1 MGGGFFSGPADPTGD
16 GATKAVKPRHKR
28 PLVRWTQQAYRISER
43 RAIRVVGMRR
53 STSRYRNRAAN
64 QNGLRQRLKEL
75 AATHVRYGYRRL
87 TVLLRREGWPVNAKR
102 IYRLYREEGLIV
114 RTKQRKKMA
123 RRERSPQPLASRPN
137 QYWSMDFV
145 SDKLADGT
153 SFRISP
159 SSISSRASACG
170 WKQIVQ

>member
-1 MGGGFFSGPADPTGD
+1 VPSGWWGC
-16 GATKAVKPRHKR
+16 
-28 PLVRWTQQAYRISER
+28 
-43 RAIRVVGMRR
+43 R

-75 AATHVRYGYRRL
+75 AATHLRYGYRRL

-102 IYRLYREEGLIV
+102 IYRLYRQEGLIV

-137 QYWSMDFV
+137 QYWSMAFV

-159 SSISSRASACG
+159 SSIVHVRVRVAGSRSFNNRSQGCRCTEEGKCRAQWDADEYYLR
-170 WKQIVQ
+170 